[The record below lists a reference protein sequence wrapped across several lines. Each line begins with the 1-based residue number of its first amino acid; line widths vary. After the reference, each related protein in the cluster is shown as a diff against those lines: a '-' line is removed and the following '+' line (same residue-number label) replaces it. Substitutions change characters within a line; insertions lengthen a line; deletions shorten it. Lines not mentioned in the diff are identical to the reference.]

1 MAEYKTG
8 AQVNYGWGLTLE
20 MTGKAPAVAKRIFE
34 TKADAQAYVDDPK
47 DSAIEGLTLSVIKD
61 TADNNGVYFV
71 NKVGTAE
78 GTPGEL
84 IKLESSSDATT
95 DISAEAAA
103 RKKVT
108 GIDSDTYIPN
118 DGANYISKA
127 TSMNDADVKLDQA
140 IKSVDEAYKAAD
152 TALTET
158 INQKVE
164 EINKTITS
172 NKVTAADSSI
182 IVAEPTGDTGST
194 KIKVNV
200 KAEPNALKLGVD
212 GLYVDESVLTKYQGS
227 DAIVVS
233 GEGATKTISLKLN
246 SNDKVLTQS
255 ADGLLANINL
265 TWSSSDGLKL
275 IGKEGTEIATIPAT
289 DFIKDGMLQNVEL
302 VELTGQTTGGTNP
315 DEKPDGTYLKF
326 TFNTDGDSKVL
337 YVNVTSLIDI
347 YKAGDGLNLADGK
360 TFSVKID
367 PSSEGG
373 YLTVGAS
380 GLKLS
385 GVTQAISDAIT
396 SAVTGDSGTI
406 KTELD
411 QIKSSVSG
419 LQSELDK
426 TQASAGLSK
435 DGSYTANT
443 SSNFISAATSLV
455 DADNKLD
462 AALKS
467 VNDIVDNIKE
477 ALPGIT
483 GETLQILTGVTL
495 NDVPGIV
502 ESNVAKLTFDASKVT
517 INNYENSGQKGDLA
531 PEDSISDALAK
542 LENGIKDA
550 IKGSVTSV
558 SAATESPIDVQTVT
572 GETGS
577 TVTVDLKIAT
587 KAEMA
592 AVESSY
598 KQNQLENRLKKDAS
612 GKLYVS
618 NVIDGGT
625 F

>member
-1 MAEYKTG
+1 MAEYKTD

-20 MTGKAPAVAKRIFE
+20 MTGKAPAVAKRIFS
-34 TKADAQAYVDDPK
+34 TKVDAQAYVDDPK

-61 TADNNGVYFV
+61 TEDNNGVYFV

-118 DGANYISKA
+118 DGANYISEA

-182 IVAEPTGDTGST
+182 IVDTPTGDTGNT
-194 KIKVNV
+194 TIKVNV
-200 KAEPNALKLGVD
+200 KSGANALKNDGE
-212 GLYVDESVLTKYQGS
+212 GLYVDESVLTSYNGS
-227 DAIVVS
+227 EAIVVS

-246 SNDKVLTQS
+246 SNDKVLTQG
-255 ADGLLANINL
+255 AEGLLANINL
-265 TWSSSDGLKL
+265 TWSNSDGLKL
-275 IGKEGTEIATIPAT
+275 LGKDSTEIATIPAT
-289 DFIKDGMLQNVEL
+289 DFIKDGMLENVEL
-302 VELTGQTTGGTNP
+302 VELTGGTEENP
-315 DEKPDGTYLKF
+315 SGLTDGTYLKF
-326 TFNTDGDSKVL
+326 TFNTDGGSKVL

-373 YLTVGAS
+373 YLTVGAG

-426 TQASAGLSK
+426 TQASAGLSE

-502 ESNVAKLTFDASKVT
+502 ESNVAKLTYSAASEVL
-517 INNYENSGQKGDLA
+517 SGYTNDGSKKA
-531 PEDSISDALAK
+531 PISTSDTVNDALAK

-550 IKGSVTSV
+550 IKGSVTTV

-587 KAEMA
+587 EAEMA
-592 AVESSY
+592 AVESPY
-598 KQNQLENRLKKDAS
+598 TQDQLENRLKKDAS